1 MKIVALKEKVK
12 NETRAA
18 ITPEVAGLLIKKGYA
33 VTVEKDIGFYAGF
46 LDEEYVAVG
55 TKISS
60 VPLEI
65 ISDADI
71 ILKVQPSSVTD
82 KYSELE
88 FAKEGAI
95 IVGLLSP
102 YLNHEYIKAAAKKNI
117 TTFAMEFV
125 PRITKAQNMDVL
137 SSQSNLVGYRAVI
150 EASYHY
156 TKAFPMM
163 ITAAGTIPACKTL
176 VLGVG
181 VAGLQAIATA
191 KRLGSIV
198 AGYDVRIA
206 TKEQVESLGAK
217 FVCVELQEDLQDS
230 SGYASEGSEAYKAKQ
245 EEFLAK
251 IIKGYD
257 IVITTAQIPGKKAP
271 ILVTDKMI
279 ASMMHGSVIV
289 DISTSTGGNV
299 EGSEP
304 DKIVTKHG
312 VTIIGLLN
320 LASKIA
326 SDSSKLY
333 SKNLY
338 NFLTYALQDGQFNMD
353 DELVRDMLI
362 TKDGKIVNYI
372 IREKY
377 ESITDNG

>member
-1 MKIVALKEKVK
+1 MKIVALKEKAK
-12 NETRAA
+12 HETRAA
-18 ITPEVAGLLIKKGYA
+18 ITPEVAGLLVKKGYA
-33 VTVEKDIGFYAGF
+33 VTVEKDIGLHAGF
-46 LDEEYVAVG
+46 LDEEYIALG
-55 TKISS
+55 AKISS

-88 FAKEGAI
+88 FAKKGAI
-95 IVGLLSP
+95 ILGLLSP
-102 YLNHEYIKAAAKKNI
+102 YLNHEYIKAAAKKKL

-125 PRITKAQNMDVL
+125 PRITKAQNMDAL
-137 SSQSNLVGYRAVI
+137 SSQGNLVGYRAVI

-156 TKAFPMM
+156 TRAFPMM
-163 ITAAGTIPACKTL
+163 MTAAGTISPCKTL
-176 VLGVG
+176 VLGIG

-198 AGYDVRIA
+198 AGYDVRAA

-217 FVCVELQEDLQDS
+217 FVSPELQEDLQDK
-230 SGYASEGSEAYKAKQ
+230 SGYAQESSEDYKAKQ
-245 EEFLAK
+245 EEFLAR

-257 IVITTAQIPGKKAP
+257 IVITTAQIPRKKAP
-271 ILVTDKMI
+271 LLVTEKMLEF
-279 ASMMHGSVIV
+279 MKHGSVIV
-289 DISTSTGGNV
+289 DIATSTGGNV

-312 VTIIGLLN
+312 VTIIGFSN
-320 LASKIA
+320 LATKIA
-326 SDSSKLY
+326 TDSSKLY
-333 SKNLY
+333 AKNLY
-338 NFLTYALQDGQFNMD
+338 NFLTYALQDGKFNMD

-362 TKDGKIVNYI
+362 TKDGKIVS
-372 IREKY
+372 EK
-377 ESITDNG
+377 INFIPA

>member
-1 MKIVALKEKVK
+1 MKIVALKEKAK
-12 NETRAA
+12 HETRVA
-18 ITPEVAGLLIKKGYA
+18 ITPEVAGLLVKKGYA
-33 VTVEKDIGFYAGF
+33 VTVEKDVGLHAGF
-46 LDEEYVAVG
+46 LDEEYVALGAKV
-55 TKISS
+55 SS

-88 FAKEGAI
+88 FAKKGAI
-95 IVGLLSP
+95 VIGLLSP
-102 YLNHEYIKAAAKKNI
+102 YLNHEYIKAAAKKNL

-125 PRITKAQNMDVL
+125 PRITKAQNMDAL

-163 ITAAGTIPACKTL
+163 MTAAGTISPCKTL
-176 VLGVG
+176 VLGIG

-198 AGYDVRIA
+198 AGYDVRAA

-217 FVCVELQEDLQDS
+217 FVSPELQEDLQDK
-230 SGYASEGSEAYKAKQ
+230 SGYANESSEDYKAKQ

-257 IVITTAQIPGKKAP
+257 IVITTAQIPGKKASL
-271 ILVTDKMI
+271 LVTEKMLE
-279 ASMMHGSVIV
+279 SMKHGSVIV
-289 DISTSTGGNV
+289 DIATSTGGNV

-304 DKIVTKHG
+304 DKIITKHG
-312 VTIIGLLN
+312 VTIIGLSN
-320 LASKIA
+320 LATKIA
-326 SDSSKLY
+326 TDSSKLY

-338 NFLTYALQDGQFNMD
+338 NFLSYALQDGKFNMD

-362 TKDGKIVNYI
+362 TKDGKVVS
-372 IREKY
+372 EK
-377 ESITDNG
+377 IK

>member
-1 MKIVALKEKVK
+1 MKIVALKEKAK
-12 NETRAA
+12 NETRTAM
-18 ITPEVAGLLIKKGYA
+18 TPEVAGLLVKKGYL
-33 VTVEKDIGFYAGF
+33 VTVEKDIGLSAGF
-46 LDEEYVAVG
+46 LDEEYTAAG
-55 TKISS
+55 AKISS

-82 KYSELE
+82 KYSKLE
-88 FAKEGAI
+88 FAKAGAI
-95 IVGLLSP
+95 IIGLLSP
-102 YLNHEYIKAAAKKNI
+102 YLNHDYIKAAAKKNL

-125 PRITKAQNMDVL
+125 PRITKAQNMDAL

-163 ITAAGTIPACKTL
+163 MTAAGAISPCKTL
-176 VLGVG
+176 VLGIG

-198 AGYDVRIA
+198 AGYDVRAA

-217 FVCVELQEDLQDS
+217 FVSPALQEDLQDK
-230 SGYASEGSEAYKAKQ
+230 SGYASESSEDYKAKQ

-271 ILVTDKMI
+271 LLVTKKMLE
-279 ASMMHGSVIV
+279 SMKHGSVIV
-289 DISTSTGGNV
+289 DIATSTGGNV
-299 EGSEP
+299 EGSEM

-312 VTIIGLLN
+312 VTIIGLSN
-320 LASKIA
+320 LAAKIA
-326 SDSSKLY
+326 TDSSKLY
-333 SKNLY
+333 AKNLY
-338 NFLTYALQDGQFNMD
+338 NFLSYALQDGKFNMD
-353 DELVRDMLI
+353 DDLVRDMLI
-362 TKDGKIVNYI
+362 TKDGKIVN
-372 IREKY
+372 EK
-377 ESITDNG
+377 INVIPAL